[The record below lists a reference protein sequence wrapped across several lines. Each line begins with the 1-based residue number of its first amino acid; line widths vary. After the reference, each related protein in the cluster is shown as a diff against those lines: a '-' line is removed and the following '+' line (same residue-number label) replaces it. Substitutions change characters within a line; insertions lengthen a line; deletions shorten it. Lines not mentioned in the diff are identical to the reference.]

1 MNILIYKLSIMVF
14 LAACG
19 QRNANVSL
27 SQSAYQDTCDNP
39 DANINCCFSNTPANL
54 KSVMT
59 IAAPIE
65 SGERLIVS
73 GTIFK
78 ADSRTPYPDVVL
90 YAYHT
95 DAKGH
100 YSKTGKEVGVQ
111 KWHGRLHGWCR
122 TDSNGHYEIRSI
134 RPARYPDN
142 SMPAH
147 IHIAVKEPKG
157 KEPFYISDVVFKD
170 DALVNERY
178 LQSINA
184 MVGGTG
190 VVALNKSSDGTTWNG
205 HRDIVLPK

>member
-1 MNILIYKLSIMVF
+1 MNILIYKLSIMAF

-19 QRNANVSL
+19 QRNANESL

-39 DANINCCFSNTPANL
+39 DANINCCFINTPANL

-78 ADSRTPYPDVVL
+78 ADGRTPYPDVVL

-95 DAKGH
+95 DA
-100 YSKTGKEVGVQ
+100 
-111 KWHGRLHGWCR
+111 
-122 TDSNGHYEIRSI
+122 NGHYEIRSI

-190 VVALNKSSDGTTWNG
+190 VVALAKSSDGTTWNG